1 MKLSLFKSDFSRNIL
16 TLMMGTSIA
25 QAIPIAVSPIL
36 TRIYTPDDFGVLALF
51 MAIIGI
57 LVAIISGRYELAIML
72 PEKDEDAINVLA
84 LGFLITCV
92 MTISLILLV
101 LTSKDY
107 LVTLLDNQKIEPW
120 LYFIPITVFFSG
132 SFNLLNYFNVRKKN
146 YKEIRNTTIVKSL
159 ILTIIQIAVGFFKQ
173 GVLGLVSGEILSRM
187 FANMRLL
194 KCILEDKEY
203 ISAISGYKIIFLA
216 KKYKRFP
223 ILNLP
228 STFTNTLTQQLPFFM
243 MPKLF
248 SITINGYFSLA
259 QKIIAL
265 PSALIARSIS
275 QVYFQKISENNK
287 NKNKNLPL
295 LKRTIRSL
303 FLITLPIVVMIVL
316 FSTEAFALVFGEN
329 WRTSGEIAKY
339 LAVVFMFSFIPSTLS
354 ITLIAYEKLKH
365 LAMWQFFYFLSSV
378 IFYALSFF
386 WGLDFKD
393 FLFYFMIHECVIYLI
408 YLALI
413 ISTVIQSD
421 NLIIEG

>member
-25 QAIPIAVSPIL
+25 QAIPIAISPIL

-92 MTISLILLV
+92 MTISLIILV
-101 LTSKDY
+101 LTSKGY
-107 LVTLLDNQKIEPW
+107 LIILLDNEKIGPW
-120 LYFIPITVFFSG
+120 LYFTPVAVFFSG
-132 SFNLLNYFNVRKKN
+132 LFNLLSYFNVRKEN
-146 YKEIRNTTIVKSL
+146 YKEIKNATIVKSL
-159 ILTIIQIAVGFFKQ
+159 ILAVIQITIGFLKQ

-194 KCILEDKEY
+194 KCILEDKEC
-203 ISAISGYKIIFLA
+203 ISAISKHKMISLA

-223 ILNLP
+223 IFNLP
-228 STFTNTLTQQLPFFM
+228 STLADTLTQQLPFFM
-243 MPKLF
+243 IPKVF
-248 SITINGYFSLA
+248 SMTINGYFSLA
-259 QKIIAL
+259 QRTIAL
-265 PSALIARSIS
+265 PSALIAKSIS

-287 NKNKNLPL
+287 NKKKNLPL
-295 LKRTIRSL
+295 LKRAIRNLSL
-303 FLITLPIVVMIVL
+303 IVLPVVVMIIL
-316 FSTEAFALVFGEN
+316 FSAEVFALVFGEN

-354 ITLIAYEKLKH
+354 ITLIAYEKLKY
-365 LAMWQFFYFLSSV
+365 LAMWQFIYLSSS
-378 IFYALSFF
+378 IGFYALSFF
-386 WGLDFKD
+386 LGFELKD
-393 FLFYFMIHECVIYLI
+393 FLFYFVIHECVMYLI
-408 YLALI
+408 YLVLI
-413 ISTVIQSD
+413 VSTVVQSD
-421 NLIIEG
+421 NLIMEG